1 MGRTHGLRRGTRYMF
16 ARDFR
21 KRGEFGI
28 TKRMTIYKV
37 GDIVDVKGTG
47 NVQKGMPHK
56 AYHGKTG
63 RVFNVS
69 RRAVGVVLNKR
80 IKNRILAKRINV
92 RIEHIQ
98 HSTSRTGFLTRAAAN
113 DAKKAVATAAGEK
126 VGDMRRIAKLPEVA
140 KFVSTKGNA
149 VQELRPIAFDFLC

>member
-1 MGRTHGLRRGTRYMF
+1 
-16 ARDFR
+16 
-21 KRGEFGI
+21 
-28 TKRMTIYKV
+28 
-37 GDIVDVKGTG
+37 
-47 NVQKGMPHK
+47 MPHK

-92 RIEHIQ
+92 RIEHVQ
-98 HSTSRTGFLTRAAAN
+98 HSTYRTGFLTRAAAY

>member
-1 MGRTHGLRRGTRYMF
+1 MGF
-16 ARDFR
+16 ARAFR
-21 KRGEFGI
+21 KTGSFGI
-28 TKRMTIYKV
+28 TKNMTIYKV

-56 AYHGKTG
+56 VYHGKTG

-69 RRAVGVVLNKR
+69 RRAVGVVINKR
-80 IKNRILAKRINV
+80 IIAKRINV
-92 RIEHIQ
+92 RIEHVQ

-113 DAKKAVATAAGEK
+113 DAKKVAATAAGERA
-126 VGDMRRIAKLPEVA
+126 GDMRRIAKQPELA

>member
-1 MGRTHGLRRGTRYMF
+1 MGRTHGVRRGTRYMF
-16 ARDFR
+16 ARSFR
-21 KRGEFGI
+21 KNGSFGI
-28 TKRMTIYKV
+28 TKNMTIYKV

-56 AYHGKTG
+56 VYHGKTG

-92 RIEHIQ
+92 RIEHVQ

-113 DAKKAVATAAGEK
+113 DAKKVAATAAGERA
-126 VGDMRRIAKLPEVA
+126 GDMRRIAKQPELA
-140 KFVSTKGNA
+140 KFVSVKGNP